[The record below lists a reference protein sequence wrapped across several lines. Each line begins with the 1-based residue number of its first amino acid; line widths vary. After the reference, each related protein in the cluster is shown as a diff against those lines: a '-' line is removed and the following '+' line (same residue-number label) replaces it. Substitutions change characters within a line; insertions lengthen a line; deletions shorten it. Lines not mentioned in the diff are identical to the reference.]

1 MRKRTVAAAT
11 AGALVVLAMLIAGTA
26 LFVTQTDW
34 GRKKVGGYVIG
45 LIKQAAHGYVTVDRV
60 DGNLLNGATIVGLT
74 ITDSAHAPFVKAD
87 TVVATYGIGDLINK
101 RIYLDNVRIVHPVIV
116 LDRMPGG
123 KWNYDRIFPRDTTQP
138 PGPPG
143 FLSWITLRNVTMVDG
158 EVTAHSPWTPSDTLK
173 GTKRDS
179 VIRFTLSPLARLNV
193 QRVAGGFQ
201 KTSQFRNIYG
211 TFPLMR
217 LEDPNDRRQ
226 IIDVSSLRMTAE
238 PLRPPSVR
246 VTDVKGRFILL
257 ADSLYFHGINATL
270 ASSRLSNG
278 RGRYNFDSNDLR
290 LRLRAD
296 TVATNDLLWIDP
308 SIPKDGSGK
317 MDFALDWVGPTS
329 DYLATNASLAVAGA
343 TMSGSLGT
351 LVTDTV
357 AFHDTKLRFSHLDTR
372 TIQQLFP
379 TIISPRQ
386 GYLTGRMAARG
397 GFGAMRID
405 GDVAFQDPLTG
416 TSRVIAL
423 GTVGAS
429 KGILRA
435 TDLHLT
441 FSPLKVSLAR
451 AVDPT
456 LPIGG
461 TINGKL
467 VLNGSSATGL
477 TATGDLVHDDVTGKS
492 HVTGSGTY
500 ARGNRTPLINANL
513 QLLPLSLA
521 TVGQFVTAAGLRGT
535 LTGPIS
541 ATGPMQNLAV
551 AADLT
556 APDGGTIVAH
566 GTVDLASRPQSY
578 DLNLK
583 AHLFDASQI
592 SSKAPSSLLTADVAV
607 RGAGFDPATLN
618 ATATANVQTS
628 TYDSV
633 TVDSATVRLA
643 AANGLLTVDTLSVHV
658 PHGYANASGQF
669 GLVAG
674 SAGKLSYAVSIDS
687 LGALSRILPPTDTGA
702 VTPRPAILAQRVA
715 RADSARAQAARATVA
730 ERAVTGAPI
739 PAFPVDT
746 PRAIPRN
753 ALRGSIVA
761 KGTATG
767 NIHTFDMAGSGT
779 ATDIVAFGSAAHGI
793 RANYTWTGALTPQ
806 SRVSA
811 QASAVNVLALGFAL
825 DTVTLTSSY
834 AKPSGNITLAIHQD
848 SNRVYNASAQF
859 TLDKDRDDLL
869 LDQLRLK
876 FDTTVYA
883 STGPAKIHFDPTE
896 TSIEHFEIKSASG
909 GRVYINGK
917 IPVNGNTDLELH
929 VTQFEIG
936 NIAALLQSD
945 VNARGLVSVDAHLRG
960 TRAAPVIDGA
970 FGLERLV
977 YQGRAT
983 PEVHGRVKYADE
995 TLQTNITAGR
1005 EGGPPMLVARGTV
1018 PINLAFAGVTGSRV
1032 PRDRAIDATI
1042 DADSLPLDSIPPLSD
1057 VVTNLKGR
1065 ALAKFTVTGTID
1077 RPDVNGRVTLW
1088 NGSAR
1093 LVPLGVTASYV
1104 AGNIRLV
1111 HDTVIV
1117 DSLVAH
1123 SNGVIRLTGGI
1134 GIKTLTQPS
1143 FALKL
1148 TANNARIIDNDSG
1161 NLYANADVSLNGPF
1175 NNVDVTGFAHVLRGV
1190 IYIPES
1196 TGKTLVGAGD
1206 PALYAVADTT
1216 NIGVRELFPSQSPL
1230 LANLRMNVALMVD
1243 HDVFVR
1249 SNDANVEVYTD
1260 NPLRIGVN
1268 RAKQTFLVDGV
1279 LLSDR
1284 GEYRFQ
1290 SRRFQIRQGSA
1301 TFINSPKLNP
1311 TLQVTGEYD
1320 VQLPTREAIAIRII
1334 ISGTL
1339 DAPKISLESDA
1350 QPPISQTDLLSY
1362 LAFGRTSSSLLQ
1374 QEGGGL
1380 TTGGSGGSNI
1390 VGAGAAFA
1398 AKQVA
1403 AAALG
1408 ALTDQAA
1415 GTAARSLG
1423 ADFFNITPAAVSL
1436 DAGSFLRAT
1445 QVEFAKYIQTNTFL
1459 QLQVRPD
1466 PASLQRPG
1474 FQITHRFNTR
1484 AGYQI
1489 DASFEPRYLLSQPSL
1504 SPDQTPQTTS
1514 AFGLFLVRQW
1524 RY

>member
-1 MRKRTVAAAT
+1 MRRRTVAAAT
-11 AGALVVLAMLIAGTA
+11 VGAVVVLAVLIASA
-26 LFVTQTDW
+26 ILFLTQTDW
-34 GRKKVGGYVIG
+34 GRRRVGGYVVG
-45 LIKQAAHGYVTVDRV
+45 LIRGAAHGYVTVDRI
-60 DGNLLNGATIVGLT
+60 DGNLLGGATIVGLT

-87 TVVATYGIGDLINK
+87 TVVAQYGIRDLFNK
-101 RIYLDNVRIVHPVIV
+101 RIYLGNVRVVHPVIV

-138 PGPPG
+138 PSAPG

-158 EVTAHSPWTPSDTLK
+158 NITAHSPWTPSDTLK

-193 QRVAGGFQ
+193 QRVPGGFQ
-201 KTSQFRNIYG
+201 KTSQFRDIYG

-217 LEDPNDRRQ
+217 LEDPSDRRQ
-226 IIDVSSLRMTAE
+226 IIDVSALRMTAE

-246 VTDVKGRFILL
+246 VTDVKGRFIVLD
-257 ADSLYFHGINATL
+257 DSLYFNGINAAL
-270 ASSRLSNG
+270 ASSKLSRG
-278 RGRYNFDSNDLR
+278 TGRYNFDSNDLR
-290 LRLRAD
+290 LRLHAD

-317 MDFALDWVGPTS
+317 LDFALDWVGPTS

-343 TMSGSLGT
+343 TMSGTLGT
-351 LVTDTV
+351 FVTDTI
-357 AFHDTKLRFSHLDTR
+357 AFHDTNLRFTHLDTR

-379 TIISPRQ
+379 TIVSPRQ

-405 GDVAFQDPLTG
+405 GDVAFQDPRTG

-429 KGILRA
+429 KGVVRANDLRV
-435 TDLHLT
+435 T
-441 FSPLKVSLAR
+441 FAPLNVALAR

-456 LPIGG
+456 IPIGG
-461 TINGKL
+461 TITGKA
-467 VLNGSSATGL
+467 VLNGSSATRL
-477 TATGDLVHDDVTGKS
+477 IATGDLVHDDVTGKS
-492 HVTGSGTY
+492 HVTGRATY
-500 ARGNRTPLINANL
+500 ARGTRVPLINANL

-521 TVGQFVTAAGLRGT
+521 TAGQFAPAAGLRGT
-535 LTGPIS
+535 VTGPVS
-541 ATGPMQNLAV
+541 ATGPMRDLAIT
-551 AADLT
+551 ADLT
-556 APDGGTIVAH
+556 TPDGGTIAAH
-566 GTVDLASRPQSY
+566 GTVDLVSRPQGY
-578 DLNLK
+578 DLNLT

-592 SSKAPSSLLTADVAV
+592 SSKAPSSLLTADVAA
-607 RGAGFDPATLN
+607 RGAGFDAATLN

-633 TVDSATVRLA
+633 TVDSATVRVA
-643 AANGLLTVDTLSVHV
+643 AANGLLTVDTLVVHV
-658 PHGYANASGQF
+658 PHGHADASGQF

-674 SAGKLSYAVSIDS
+674 ATGKLNYGVSIDS
-687 LGALSRILPPTDTGA
+687 LGALSRFLPPTDTGVVA
-702 VTPRPAILAQRVA
+702 PRPAILAQRIA
-715 RADSARAQAARATVA
+715 RADSARARVARATLA
-730 ERAVTGAPI
+730 ERAVTGKTI

-746 PRAIPRN
+746 PRAVPRN
-753 ALRGSIVA
+753 ALRGAVVA
-761 KGTATG
+761 NGTATG
-767 NIHTFDMAGSGT
+767 NIHTFDMTGSAT
-779 ATDIVAFGSAAHGI
+779 ATDLIAFGSAAHGI
-793 RANYTWTGALTPQ
+793 RANYTWNDALTPQ

-811 QASAVNVLALGFAL
+811 QASAVDVLALGFAL
-825 DTVTLTSSY
+825 DTVALTSSY
-834 AKPSGNITLAIHQD
+834 AKPNGDLALEIHQD
-848 SNRVYNASAQF
+848 SNRVYNATAQF
-859 TLDKDRDDLL
+859 RLDKDRDDLT
-869 LDQLRLK
+869 LDKLRLK

-883 STGPAKIHFDPTE
+883 STGPATIHFDSTE

-909 GRVYINGK
+909 GRVYVDGK
-917 IPVNGNTDLELH
+917 IPAHSDADLELH

-936 NIAALLQSD
+936 NITALLQSD
-945 VNARGLVSVDAHLRG
+945 VNARGLVSVDAHMRG
-960 TRAAPVIDGA
+960 TRAAPAIDGA

-977 YQGRAT
+977 YQGRST
-983 PEVHGRVKYADE
+983 PEVHGRVRYANE
-995 TLQTNITAGR
+995 TLQANVVAGR
-1005 EGGPPMLVARGTV
+1005 EGKAPMLVARGTV
-1018 PINLAFAGVTGSRV
+1018 PINLALTGVTGSRI
-1032 PRDRAIDATI
+1032 PHDRMIDATI
-1042 DADSLPLDSIPPLSD
+1042 DADSLPLDSIPALSD
-1057 VVTNLKGR
+1057 AVTNLKGR
-1065 ALAKFTVTGTID
+1065 ALAKFTVGGTVD
-1077 RPDVNGRVTLW
+1077 HPNVNGRITLW

-1093 LVPLGVTASYV
+1093 LPSLGVTASDM

-1111 HDTVIV
+1111 QDTVIV

-1148 TANNARIIDNDSG
+1148 TANNARVIDNDTG
-1161 NLYANADVSLNGPF
+1161 NLYVNANVDVDGPF

-1190 IYIPES
+1190 IYIPEP

-1206 PALYAVADTT
+1206 PALYAVADT
-1216 NIGVRELFPSQSPL
+1216 NNAGVRELFPSQSPL

-1243 HDVFVR
+1243 RDVFVR
-1249 SNDANVEVYTD
+1249 SNEANVEVYTED
-1260 NPLRIGVN
+1260 PLRIGVN
-1268 RAKQTFLVDGV
+1268 RAKQTLLVDGV

-1301 TFINSPKLNP
+1301 TFINTPQLNP

-1339 DAPKISLESDA
+1339 NTPKISLESDA

-1380 TTGGSGGSNI
+1380 TTGGSGSSNI

-1398 AKQVA
+1398 AKQVG

-1415 GTAARSLG
+1415 STAARSLG
-1423 ADFFNITPAAVSL
+1423 ADFFNITPADVSL

-1445 QVEFAKYIQTNTFL
+1445 QVEFAKYVQRNTFV

-1474 FQITHRFNTR
+1474 FQITHRFNTQS
-1484 AGYQI
+1484 GYQI

-1504 SPDQTPQTTS
+1504 SSDQAPQTTS
-1514 AFGLFLVRQW
+1514 AFGLFLVREW

>member
-1 MRKRTVAAAT
+1 MRRRTAAAAT
-11 AGALVVLAMLIAGTA
+11 LGVVVVLALLIAGA
-26 LFVTQTDW
+26 VFVVTQSDW
-34 GRKKVGGYVIG
+34 GRRKVGGYVIG
-45 LIKQAAHGYVTVDRV
+45 LIRHAAHGYVTVDRI
-60 DGNLLNGATIVGLT
+60 DGNLLNGATLVGLT

-87 TVVATYGIGDLINK
+87 TVVASYAIGDLFNK

-138 PGPPG
+138 PSAPG

-158 EVTAHSPWTPSDTLK
+158 EVTAHSPWAPSDTLK

-201 KTSQFRNIYG
+201 KTSQFRDIYG
-211 TFPLMR
+211 TFPFMR

-226 IIDVSSLRMTAE
+226 IIDVSALRMTAE

-246 VTDVKGRFILL
+246 VTDAKGRFILL
-257 ADSLYFHGINATL
+257 ADSLYFNGIDATL
-270 ASSRLSNG
+270 ASSRLSRG
-278 RGRYNFDSNDLR
+278 TGRYNFDSNDLR
-290 LRLRAD
+290 LRLHAD

-317 MDFALDWVGPTS
+317 LDFALDWVGPTS

-351 LVTDTV
+351 LVTDTI
-357 AFHDTKLRFSHLDTR
+357 AFHDTNLRFRHLDTR

-379 TIISPRQ
+379 TIVSPRQ

-405 GDVAFQDPLTG
+405 GDVAFQDPRTG

-429 KGILRA
+429 KGVLRA
-435 TDLHLT
+435 RDLHLT
-441 FSPLKVSLAR
+441 FAPLNVALAR

-456 LPIGG
+456 LPVAG
-461 TINGKL
+461 TITGKA
-467 VLNGSSATGL
+467 VVNGSSATRL
-477 TATGDLVHDDVTGKS
+477 TATGDIIHNDVTGES
-492 HVTGSGTY
+492 HVTGSATY
-500 ARGNRTPLINANL
+500 ARGGSVPFINADL
-513 QLLPLSLA
+513 KLLPLSLA
-521 TVGQFVTAAGLRGT
+521 TAGQFVPAAGLRGT
-535 LTGPIS
+535 VTGPIS
-541 ATGPMQNLAV
+541 AKGPMRNLAV
-551 AADLT
+551 AAELT
-556 APDGGTIVAH
+556 ASDGGTIAAH
-566 GTVDLASRPQSY
+566 GTLDLASRPQGY
-578 DLNLK
+578 DLNVV

-592 SSKAPSSLLTADVAV
+592 SSKAPASLLTATVAA
-607 RGAGFDPATLN
+607 RGSGFDPATLN
-618 ATATANVQTS
+618 ATALANVQTS

-633 TVDSATVRLA
+633 TVDSATVRVA
-643 AANGLLTVDTLSVHV
+643 AANGMMTLDTLSVHV
-658 PHGYANASGQF
+658 PHGHADASGQF

-674 SAGKLSYAVSIDS
+674 SSGKVNYGLSIDS
-687 LGALSRILPPTDTGA
+687 LGALSRLLPPTDTGV
-702 VTPRPAILAQRVA
+702 VTPRPAILAQRIA
-715 RADSARAQAARATVA
+715 RADSARAQAARASIA
-730 ERAVTGAPI
+730 ERAVTGKPL
-739 PAFPVDT
+739 PSFPVDT
-746 PRAIPRN
+746 PKVVPRS

-767 NIHTFDMAGSGT
+767 NIHTFDMTGSAT
-779 ATDIVAFGSAAHGI
+779 ANDIVAFGSTARAI
-793 RANYTWTGALTPQ
+793 RANYAWNGALTPQ

-811 QASAVNVLALGFAL
+811 QASAVGVLALGFAL
-825 DTVTLTSSY
+825 DTVAVTSSY
-834 AKPSGNITLAIHQD
+834 TKPSGNITLAIRQD
-848 SNRVYNASAQF
+848 SNRVYNAAAQF
-859 TLDKDRDDLL
+859 RLDKDRDDLT
-869 LDQLRLK
+869 LDELRLK

-883 STGPAKIHFDPTE
+883 STGPATIHFDSSE
-896 TSIEHFEIKSASG
+896 TSIGNFEIKSAAG
-909 GRVYINGK
+909 GRVY
-917 IPVNGNTDLELH
+917 VNGRIPTHGDTDLEVH
-929 VTQFEIG
+929 VTQFEIS
-936 NIAALLQSD
+936 NITSLLQSD
-945 VNARGLVSVDAHLRG
+945 VNARGLVSVDAHIRG
-960 TRAAPVIDGA
+960 TRAAPAIDGA
-970 FGLERLV
+970 FGLERLT
-977 YQGRAT
+977 YQGHPT
-983 PEVHGRVKYADE
+983 PEVHGRVSYADQ
-995 TLQTNITAGR
+995 TLQANVVAGR
-1005 EGGPPMLVARGTV
+1005 EGKAPMLVARGTV
-1018 PINLAFAGVTGSRV
+1018 PINLALAGVTGSRV
-1032 PRDRAIDATI
+1032 PHDRVIDATI

-1057 VVTNLKGR
+1057 AVTNLRGR
-1065 ALAKFTVTGTID
+1065 ALAKFTVAGTVD
-1077 RPDVNGRVTLW
+1077 HPEVNGRITLW
-1088 NGSAR
+1088 NGNAR
-1093 LVPLGVTASYV
+1093 LVPLGVTASYM

-1134 GIKTLTQPS
+1134 GIKKLTEPS

-1148 TANNARIIDNDSG
+1148 VANDARIIDNDTG
-1161 NLYANADVSLNGPF
+1161 NLFANADISVNGPF
-1175 NNVDVTGFAHVLRGV
+1175 DNVDVTGFAHVLRGV
-1190 IYIPES
+1190 IYIPEP

-1206 PALYAVADTT
+1206 PALYAVTDT
-1216 NIGVRELFPSQSPL
+1216 NNVSVRELFPKQSPL

-1243 HDVFVR
+1243 RDVFVR
-1249 SNDANVEVYTD
+1249 SNEANVEVYTD
-1260 NPLRIGVN
+1260 SPLRIGVN

-1301 TFINSPKLNP
+1301 TFINSPELNP

-1339 DAPKISLESDA
+1339 NTPKISLESDA

-1380 TTGGSGGSNI
+1380 TTGGSGSSNI

-1415 GTAARSLG
+1415 GSAARALG
-1423 ADFFNITPAAVSL
+1423 ADFFNITPADVSL

-1445 QVEFAKYIQTNTFL
+1445 QVEFAKYIQTNTFV

-1474 FQITHRFNTR
+1474 FQLTHRFNTR
-1484 AGYQI
+1484 SGYQV

-1514 AFGLFLVRQW
+1514 AFGLFLVREW

>member
-1 MRKRTVAAAT
+1 
-11 AGALVVLAMLIAGTA
+11 
-26 LFVTQTDW
+26 
-34 GRKKVGGYVIG
+34 
-45 LIKQAAHGYVTVDRV
+45 
-60 DGNLLNGATIVGLT
+60 
-74 ITDSAHAPFVKAD
+74 
-87 TVVATYGIGDLINK
+87 
-101 RIYLDNVRIVHPVIV
+101 
-116 LDRMPGG
+116 
-123 KWNYDRIFPRDTTQP
+123 
-138 PGPPG
+138 
-143 FLSWITLRNVTMVDG
+143 
-158 EVTAHSPWTPSDTLK
+158 
-173 GTKRDS
+173 
-179 VIRFTLSPLARLNV
+179 V
-193 QRVAGGFQ
+193 QRVTGGFQ

-238 PLRPPSVR
+238 PLRPPPVR
-246 VTDVKGRFILL
+246 VTDVKGRFIVLG
-257 ADSLYFHGINATL
+257 DSLYFNGINATL

-278 RGRYNFDSNDLR
+278 TGRYNFNTNDLR

-317 MDFALDWVGPTS
+317 LDFALDWVGPTS

-351 LVTDTV
+351 LVTDTI
-357 AFHDTKLRFSHLDTR
+357 AFHDTNLRFSHLDTR

-379 TIISPRQ
+379 TIVSPRQ

-405 GDVAFQDPLTG
+405 GDVAFQDPRTG
-416 TSRVIAL
+416 TSRIIAL

-429 KGILRA
+429 KGIVRA

-441 FSPLKVSLAR
+441 LLPLNVALAR

-461 TINGKL
+461 TVTGKA
-467 VLNGSSATGL
+467 VLNGSSATRL
-477 TATGDLVHDDVTGKS
+477 TATGDLVHKDVTGES
-492 HVTGSGTY
+492 HVTGSATY
-500 ARGNRTPLINANL
+500 ARGDRVPFINAAL

-521 TVGQFVTAAGLRGT
+521 TVGQFVPAAGLRGT

-541 ATGPMQNLAV
+541 ATGPMRNLAV
-551 AADLT
+551 TADLT
-556 APDGGTIVAH
+556 APDSGTIAAH
-566 GTVDLASRPQSY
+566 GTVDLESRPQGY
-578 DLNLK
+578 DLSLA

-592 SSKAPSSLLTADVAV
+592 SSKAPTSLLTANVAA

-628 TYDSV
+628 SYDSV
-633 TVDSATVRLA
+633 TVDSATVRVA

-658 PHGYANASGQF
+658 PHGYASAAGQF

-674 SAGKLSYAVSIDS
+674 STGKLSYAASIDS
-687 LGALSRILPPTDTGA
+687 LGALSRLLPPTDTG
-702 VTPRPAILAQRVA
+702 VVVPRPAILAQRIA
-715 RADSARAQAARATVA
+715 RADSARAQLARATLA
-730 ERAVTGAPI
+730 ERAVTGKPL

-746 PRAIPRN
+746 PKAIPRN
-753 ALRGSIVA
+753 ALRGSVA
-761 KGTATG
+761 AHGTATG
-767 NIHTFDMAGSGT
+767 NIHTFDMTGSAA
-779 ATDIVAFGSAAHGI
+779 ATDIVAFGSAARAI
-793 RANYTWTGALTPQ
+793 RANYAWNGALTPQ
-806 SRVSA
+806 SRVSG
-811 QASAVNVLALGFAL
+811 QASAVGVLALGFAL
-825 DTVTLTSSY
+825 DTVALTSAY
-834 AKPSGNITLAIHQD
+834 AKPDGNLALEIRQD
-848 SNRVYNASAQF
+848 SNRVYNATARF
-859 TLDKDRDDLL
+859 RLDKDRDDLT
-869 LDQLRLK
+869 LDQLRLR

-883 STGPAKIHFDPTE
+883 STGPSTIHFDSAE

-909 GRVYINGK
+909 GRVY
-917 IPVNGNTDLELH
+917 VNGEIPTHGDTDLELH
-929 VTQFEIG
+929 ITQFEIA
-936 NIAALLQSD
+936 NVTALLQSD

-960 TRAAPVIDGA
+960 TRAAPAITGA
-970 FGLERLV
+970 FGLERLA
-977 YQGRAT
+977 YQGRAA

-995 TLQTNITAGR
+995 TLQANVVAGR
-1005 EGGPPMLVARGTV
+1005 EGMAPMLIARGSV
-1018 PINLAFAGVTGSRV
+1018 PINLALTSVTGSRI
-1032 PRDRAIDATI
+1032 PHDRVIDATI
-1042 DADSLPLDSIPPLSD
+1042 DADSLPLDSIPTITD
-1057 VVTNLKGR
+1057 AIANLKGR
-1065 ALAKFTVTGTID
+1065 ALAKFTVGGTVD
-1077 RPDVNGRVTLW
+1077 HPDVNGRLTLW
-1088 NGSAR
+1088 NGNAR
-1093 LVPLGVTASYV
+1093 VVPLGVTASYM

-1123 SNGVIRLTGGI
+1123 SDGVVKLTGGI
-1134 GIKTLTQPS
+1134 GIKTLTEPS

-1148 TANNARIIDNDSG
+1148 TANNARVIDNDTG
-1161 NLYANADVSLNGPF
+1161 NLFVNANVSVNGPF

-1190 IYIPES
+1190 IYIPEP

-1206 PALYAVADTT
+1206 PALYAVADT
-1216 NIGVRELFPSQSPL
+1216 NNPSVRELFPSQSPL

-1243 HDVFVR
+1243 RDVFVR
-1249 SNDANVEVYTD
+1249 SNEANVEVYTD
-1260 NPLRIGVN
+1260 NPLRVGVN

-1301 TFINSPKLNP
+1301 TFINSPQLNP

-1339 DAPKISLESDA
+1339 DTPKISLESDA

-1380 TTGGSGGSNI
+1380 TTGGSGSSNI

-1398 AKQVA
+1398 AKQVG

-1415 GTAARSLG
+1415 STAARSLG
-1423 ADFFNITPAAVSL
+1423 ADFFNITPADVSL

-1445 QVEFAKYIQTNTFL
+1445 QVEFAKYIQRNTFL

-1484 AGYQI
+1484 SGYQI

-1514 AFGLFLVRQW
+1514 AFGLFLVREW